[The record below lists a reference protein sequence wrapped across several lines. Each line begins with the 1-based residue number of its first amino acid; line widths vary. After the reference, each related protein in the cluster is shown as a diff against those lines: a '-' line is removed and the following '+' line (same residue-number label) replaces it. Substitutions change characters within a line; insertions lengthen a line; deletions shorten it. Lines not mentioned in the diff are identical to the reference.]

1 MKATSCGIYVRI
13 SQDRRGDAAGVQRQ
27 EEACRERAAM
37 LGWEVVHVY
46 SDNDLSAYS
55 GSRRPAYTQLLADI
69 ESGRIQGLLAWH
81 PDRLH
86 RRPIEHEHFI
96 DLVERKSLKIQTIAA
111 GHYDLSTP
119 SGRMFARSLSAY
131 ARMESEHKGQ
141 RIAESRKQ
149 KAREGK
155 HHGGVRPFGFDKD
168 GVTIRE
174 EEAREVAK
182 AADEVIAGVSL
193 RAIVRDLNE
202 RGVPTASGRG
212 RWTSTVLR
220 AILISPRAAGM
231 SSWHGEIVGK
241 AVWPALIAEE
251 RWRAVVAIL
260 TNPTRR
266 TTNLGEP

>member
-1 MKATSCGIYVRI
+1 
-13 SQDRRGDAAGVQRQ
+13 
-27 EEACRERAAM
+27 M

-149 KAREGK
+149 KAREGSI
-155 HHGGVRPFGFDKD
+155 
-168 GVTIRE
+168 T
-174 EEAREVAK
+174 EASAHSASTR
-182 AADEVIAGVSL
+182 
-193 RAIVRDLNE
+193 
-202 RGVPTASGRG
+202 TASPSARKKHA
-212 RWTSTVLR
+212 RLR
-220 AILISPRAAGM
+220 RPQTR
-231 SSWHGEIVGK
+231 SSLVYRC
-241 AVWPALIAEE
+241 AQSFV
-251 RWRAVVAIL
+251 
-260 TNPTRR
+260 T
-266 TTNLGEP
+266 